1 MFVVDVGI
9 CVGLILRFNYLME
22 MAILEQV
29 LKERQMWNRDVKD
42 KRKGISCAHMSRKLK
57 EGAGE

>member
-22 MAILEQV
+22 MAILEQI
-29 LKERQMWNRDVKD
+29 LKERQMWNRDEYLVQ
-42 KRKGISCAHMSRKLK
+42 GSTKLIIFQK
-57 EGAGE
+57 FYYWR

>member
-22 MAILEQV
+22 IAVLEQI
-29 LKERQMWNRDVKD
+29 LKERQMWNRDEYLVQ
-42 KRKGISCAHMSRKLK
+42 GSTKLIIFQK
-57 EGAGE
+57 FYYWR

>member
-29 LKERQMWNRDVKD
+29 LKERQMWNRDEYLVQ
-42 KRKGISCAHMSRKLK
+42 GSTKLIIFQK
-57 EGAGE
+57 FYYWR